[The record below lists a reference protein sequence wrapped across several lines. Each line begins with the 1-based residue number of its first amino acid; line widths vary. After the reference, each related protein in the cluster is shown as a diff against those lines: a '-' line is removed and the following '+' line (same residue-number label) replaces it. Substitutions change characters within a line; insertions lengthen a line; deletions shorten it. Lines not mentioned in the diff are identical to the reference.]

1 MTKKE
6 IELIRSRY
14 HGWDPV
20 EEDVLTLI
28 DEIKDLQTSFTSMM
42 EGKLPLAWKKCPG
55 CPRLADE
62 QMTIAKT
69 LDDYNKLLE
78 EYNQL
83 ERDYDRLPEDY
94 RNNEYL

>member
-1 MTKKE
+1 MTKQE

-55 CPRLADE
+55 CPPLADE
-62 QMTIAKT
+62 RMALAKV
-69 LDDYNKLLE
+69 LDDYEKLQSDYLLL
-78 EYNQL
+78 Q
-83 ERDYDRLPEDY
+83 RDYDRSTLSGNY
-94 RNNEYL
+94 RA